1 MNKFNTAMLTLGVTL
16 VSAGVSVNAAEN
28 PFAVQELQSGYNV
41 ADNHGEGDMEGKC
54 GEGSCGEEK
63 EESKSE
69 AEGKCGEGTCG
80 N

>member
-1 MNKFNTAMLTLGVTL
+1 MNKLNTAIVTLGVTL
-16 VSAGVSVNAAEN
+16 MGAGASVNAAEN

-54 GEGSCGEEK
+54 GEGSCGEGK
-63 EESKSE
+63 EEGKSE
-69 AEGKCGEGTCG
+69 REGTCG

>member
-41 ADNHGEGDMEGKC
+41 ADNHGEGDIQRVHRPRW
-54 GEGSCGEEK
+54 
-63 EESKSE
+63 
-69 AEGKCGEGTCG
+69 
-80 N
+80 